1 MGKDGQQN
9 NGYAIFIRLNF
20 IIENKGLYLEK
31 YMQEFEISR
40 RTAFR
45 DIQFIKTY
53 KNYDLVLE
61 NGRYNLVELG
71 GE

>member
-1 MGKDGQQN
+1 MGKDGQQM

-20 IIENKGLYLEK
+20 IIENKGIYLEK